1 MPSAATWMD
10 LEVLILNEVSQT
22 NYHMTS
28 LISIYVESKIWYEW
42 TQLKKKNRNKLT
54 DTENKS
60 TINKG
65 ERDETNK
72 LGVRD

>member
-1 MPSAATWMD
+1 M
-10 LEVLILNEVSQT
+10 N
-22 NYHMTS
+22 
-28 LISIYVESKIWYEW
+28 SI
-42 TQLKKKNRNKLT
+42 KKKNRNKLT

-72 LGVRD
+72 LGVRDQQIQTTIYKIDKYKDKALLYRTENYIQYLVLIIIQWKRI

>member
-1 MPSAATWMD
+1 MIRM
-10 LEVLILNEVSQT
+10 N
-22 NYHMTS
+22 
-28 LISIYVESKIWYEW
+28 SI
-42 TQLKKKNRNKLT
+42 KKKNRNKLT

-65 ERDETNK
+65 ERGKTNK